1 MVAEKVEPAPVKPA
15 AHRDT
20 FFRQSGWLMLANI
33 AGGLLMWVVHFLTK
47 AKTFPASEYGVF
59 GTLLA
64 VAMCVPTMPMQMV
77 MAQQTARALAT
88 HRERELAGTIRMVW
102 LGTFLLTLLF
112 ALFLLTLL
120 FALVVFIFRKPILE
134 RWEITNPAA
143 LWVTV
148 GVVLLSL
155 WTPMFWGVLQGQQNF
170 LWLGW
175 SMIIN
180 GIGRISIAALAVL
193 VFAGCAAGMM
203 TGVLLGFVFATC
215 IGLWQTRRLWTG
227 KALPSDWKTLLGQM
241 VPLMLGFA
249 AFQFLFT
256 ADTMF
261 VKAYFSGEETAFYVS
276 AGTLSR
282 ALMWLV
288 GPLATVMFPRI
299 IHSSVRSEKSNLVG
313 VVLLGT
319 AILAIVG
326 AAGLSVMGPWVVKLV
341 YKQAYVAVAS
351 KVLPW
356 YAGAMIPLALANVLL
371 NNLLARSA
379 FRAVPALCILAV
391 AYGFAL
397 NTALAHYHN
406 LVVALQVLGGFNL
419 LLLGICAR
427 FTWSG
432 ANKTAAPA
440 ANPVT

>member
-1 MVAEKVEPAPVKPA
+1 MLAEKAEPAPVKPA
-15 AHRDT
+15 NQRDT

-33 AGGLLMWVVHFLTK
+33 TGGLLMWVVHFLTK

-102 LGTFLLTLLF
+102 LGTFLLTLLV
-112 ALFLLTLL
+112 
-120 FALVVFIFRKPILE
+120 ALVVFVFQKPILD

-180 GIGRISIAALAVL
+180 GVGRISVAALAVL

-203 TGVLLGFVFATC
+203 TGVLMGFVFATG
-215 IGLWQTRRLWTG
+215 IGLWHTRQLWTG

-299 IHSSVRSEKSNLVG
+299 IHSSVRSEKSNIMG
-313 VVLLGT
+313 VVMLGT

-326 AAGLSVMGPWVVKLV
+326 AACLSVMGPWVVRLV

-379 FRAVPALCILAV
+379 FRVVPALCILAV

-397 NTALAHYHN
+397 NAALAHYHN
-406 LVVALQVLGGFNL
+406 LVTALQVLGGFNL
-419 LLLGICAR
+419 LLLGICAW
-427 FTWSG
+427 FTWTG

-440 ANPVT
+440 ANFKS